1 MANSNAFDKRRP
13 SLLCLRRL
21 GDGFVERARLTRKR
35 TPGLIHVPIS
45 NSSTQTS
52 STSASA
58 AGFYIIKAKWD
69 VKPPSSVSFN
79 TLRLIAHL
87 RFIALDLVR
96 GCKTFKEVYDGRKPY
111 HPHRLQRSC
120 HHARYFLEE
129 EQPLFFKIVGQ
140 QWSST
145 HLQLYSHGLDMFITC
160 SKLLFVKSSGGY
172 HFTEFCITDADVT
185 EINIIEV
192 KSGESAKSTIVK
204 QMKILHQ
211 DSFTEPKLKDYKPT
225 ICRNGLE

>member
-21 GDGFVERARLTRKR
+21 GDGFVERARPLGCEIWWIVQQLAWSVCSVAESDDSVMRSLSVRFFRYVVPSALSLDKLVLQLLFNLFLSLTLLSSSSTLLYIIYRFRLTRKR

-58 AGFYIIKAKWD
+58 TGFYIIKAKWD

-87 RFIALDLVR
+87 R
-96 GCKTFKEVYDGRKPY
+96 
-111 HPHRLQRSC
+111 
-120 HHARYFLEE
+120 
-129 EQPLFFKIVGQ
+129 
-140 QWSST
+140 SS
-145 HLQLYSHGLDMFITC
+145 
-160 SKLLFVKSSGGY
+160 
-172 HFTEFCITDADVT
+172 
-185 EINIIEV
+185 
-192 KSGESAKSTIVK
+192 
-204 QMKILHQ
+204 
-211 DSFTEPKLKDYKPT
+211 P
-225 ICRNGLE
+225 